1 MTAVKTV
8 GVVPH
13 REREVALAMARHLAA
28 WFGERGVGVR
38 LPEEEAHAAGL
49 PELACPRAAFGEG
62 LDLAVS
68 IGGDGTML
76 HTVELAYP
84 AGALLLGVNV
94 GQMGYL
100 ASIEPDELDAA
111 LPALLSGDFE
121 VAERTVLEVR
131 VDGSLGT
138 LRPLHALNEMVLE
151 KVHPGHLV
159 RLDVSVDGSF
169 FTTYA
174 ADGVIVSTAT
184 GSTAYSFSARGPI
197 VSPNLACLVLT
208 PVSPHM
214 LFDRALV
221 LAPDED
227 LRLVVAGSRPA
238 GLTVDGRDVGDLQPG
253 DTVRCAVASQPA
265 RMVSV
270 RPRDFHQILKAKF
283 SLPDR

>member
-1 MTAVKTV
+1 MSVVRTV

-13 REREVALAMARHLAA
+13 RDRKVALAMARHVAS
-28 WFGERGVGVR
+28 WFGERGVDVR
-38 LPEEEAHAAGL
+38 LPDAEAAAAGL
-49 PELACPRAAFGEG
+49 PELGCPRAAFGEG

-111 LPALLSGDFE
+111 LPSLLSGDFE
-121 VAERTVLEVR
+121 VAERTVLDVR
-131 VDGSLGT
+131 IDGSLGT
-138 LRPLHALNEMVLE
+138 TRPLHALNEMVLE

-159 RLDVSVDGSF
+159 RLEVSVDGSF

-174 ADGVIVSTAT
+174 ADGVIVATAT

-227 LRLVVAGSRPA
+227 VRLVVAGSRPA
-238 GLTVDGRDVGDLQPG
+238 GLTVDGRDVGELQPG
-253 DTVRCAVASQPA
+253 DTLRCSAASQPA
-265 RMVSV
+265 RMVIV